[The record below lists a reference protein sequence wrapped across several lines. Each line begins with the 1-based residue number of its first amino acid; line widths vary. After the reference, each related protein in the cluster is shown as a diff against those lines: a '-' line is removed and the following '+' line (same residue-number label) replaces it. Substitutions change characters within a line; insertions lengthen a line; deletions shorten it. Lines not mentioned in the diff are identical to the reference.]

1 MCIHTHAIH
10 CNTCIY
16 KWGHDIHTRGTWE
29 CRESLRE
36 VGKKILC
43 KEHSEESYGCYVRL
57 VKDGK
62 WPRGYILTILYL
74 NLGTFGRFWL
84 VNTNIWYTYLH
95 MYTTHTHTHHTCLSI
110 WHGNPKSTIPANNL
124 QVWFVNKNS
133 YRLDT
138 IRLRQ
143 RILVE
148 VPQIQFTSYH
158 TM

>member
-1 MCIHTHAIH
+1 MTQGVYPYHSLLEFGHIWPILAGKYKYMIYIFTYVYYTH
-10 CNTCIY
+10 
-16 KWGHDIHTRGTWE
+16 
-29 CRESLRE
+29 
-36 VGKKILC
+36 
-43 KEHSEESYGCYVRL
+43 
-57 VKDGK
+57 
-62 WPRGYILTILYL
+62 
-74 NLGTFGRFWL
+74 
-84 VNTNIWYTYLH
+84 
-95 MYTTHTHTHHTCLSI
+95 THTHTHHTCLSI